1 MSMNLIAGDNG
12 KAWFC
17 LGWAMMLWK

>member
-1 MSMNLIAGDNG
+1 MGMNLIAGDNG
-12 KAWFC
+12 KSWFC